1 MKRKTTSHLK
11 ENSHYTLRC
20 FSPETL
26 QTRREWQDIF
36 KVMKGKN
43 TYYLGIQPSKVI
55 IQNWRKG
62 SVPDNEK
69 QKGFI
74 TTKLALQ
81 EVFKGRL

>member
-1 MKRKTTSHLK
+1 
-11 ENSHYTLRC
+11 
-20 FSPETL
+20 
-26 QTRREWQDIF
+26 
-36 KVMKGKN
+36 MKGKN

-81 EVFKGRL
+81 EVLKGRL